1 MDRLLRELA
10 PISNAA
16 WQEIEKEARQTLK
29 RMLGARRLVDF
40 EGPQGWAASA
50 VSAGRIV
57 SIAAPPNGEV
67 EAGLRRVHPFVELKA
82 PFELARSEIEAIDRG
97 AKDPDLDPVIAAA
110 RKIALAED
118 SAIFLGYPDA
128 AIRGICNV
136 DADSALALGDDYAG
150 YAALVATAL
159 SRLRNAGVDGPYA
172 IALGQRCYTGL
183 TETTEGGY
191 PVIEHVRRLLDGP
204 VVWAPALDGA
214 VVLSMRGGDFEL
226 IVGEDFSI
234 GYLSHDAET
243 VRLYIQES
251 MTFRV
256 LSPQAAIPL
265 NYRPRAWEGKPVA
278 SARSGGQENSSS

>member
-1 MDRLLRELA
+1 MDRLLRALA
-10 PISNAA
+10 PVSDAA

-29 RMLGARRLVDF
+29 RMLGARRLIDF
-40 EGPQGWAASA
+40 RGPQGWAASA
-50 VSAGRIV
+50 ESAGRID
-57 SIAAPPNGEV
+57 SIAAPRKGEV
-67 EAGLRRVHPFVELKA
+67 EAGLRRVHPFVEFKA

-97 AKDPDLDPVIAAA
+97 AKDPDMGPVIAAA
-110 RKIALAED
+110 REIALAED
-118 SAIFLGYPDA
+118 SAVFLGYKDA

-136 DADSALALGDDYAG
+136 DADSALTLDDDYTA
-150 YAALVATAL
+150 YPAMVATAL

-172 IALGQRCYTGL
+172 IALGKRCYTGL

-204 VVWAPALDGA
+204 VVWAPALHGA

-234 GYLSHDAET
+234 GYASHNTEK

-256 LSPQAAIPL
+256 LSPQAAVPL
-265 NYRPRAWEGKPVA
+265 NYRSREENESHPPKRARDPKV
-278 SARSGGQENSSS
+278 